1 MKTRNKIFNLLVMLS
16 MLSFTACSSGGDG
29 DEPGG
34 GNNSGFSGS
43 DFGEV
48 GKNSSFV
55 SDFNMS
61 DIDLLVDFAINCDLL
76 DLEWIKYMSNGF
88 KGELMSGPGEY
99 SDATD
104 YFQIEYDILANSEAY
119 LNAMERLANDGICDN
134 TTTRG
139 LKDAAKETG
148 LWVLDI
154 FTNVKKDNENLK
166 ATLRDMGAFGNKQ
179 MQEDVYK
186 STDNHGGYKD
196 AHSFFVALNNGELVM
211 ASPQIM
217 SDLDDHLA
225 DHMENGSHTY
235 EAWLKSKEKLGI
247 KDKYNRFVDRGK
259 DLGNKAIKVEEAM
272 VDVVTGGGYST
283 AQKADQWAKDTEE
296 TVKKVFNGKLDKITT
311 EDVKEVAKKYTVD
324 YLKGKMPKTG
334 NDNIDN
340 ALEFATDKL
349 GEVALKKDPTGD
361 AAKDKGKTIL
371 NIKNNTGE
379 NLKAIIVTGDDGKLS
394 VVIPDKDGNGTSVT
408 DPGNKKI
415 TAVTEGGKRSTKA
428 TTAKKDGGKQEEKID
443 PEPTGDPKITA
454 SVSKVPFTANP
465 KDNEKTATFTVTTN
479 CKYFGVK
486 AKDDPKW
493 LTLKKDTKAGTVTVT
508 VTPNSDQE
516 PREAKI
522 IIAGSNDKK
531 TTVIQTEVLVTQEAP
546 KPGKLS
552 VSSDLIEF
560 DYEGGSNFTIITCE
574 GYEKMAVSV
583 PSDCKDWLSATIKST
598 AAGNEIVSITA
609 KPNES
614 FKRTAIITLR
624 AGNADKLT
632 KDNSEAIEIT
642 VEQAGKPVGKM
653 ELESSYVEFEDYKA
667 GRQTIGV
674 INADEVS
681 IKSSVPD
688 WLTVS
693 ATKTAI
699 DIKVKENTTPQ
710 ERVTEIAI
718 IYKRTV
724 QTSATSSY
732 TQEVEETIMVVQP
745 GNNDYPINGT
755 WEYRQLVAGQTT
767 TYRIEF
773 NKNKYEYSVIEGKTV
788 TDEDSGTFTITDYS
802 ERKNT
807 TFNYTEIHGKITL
820 GSGKAQTFYTAKFEK
835 NGPLY
840 LIIGST
846 RYEKK

>member
-1 MKTRNKIFNLLVMLS
+1 MDVVDEGKLLSNKGVAVVTETVDKL
-16 MLSFTACSSGGDG
+16 SGGG
-29 DEPGG
+29 I
-34 GNNSGFSGS
+34 SK
-43 DFGEV
+43 V
-48 GKNSSFV
+48 Q
-55 SDFNMS
+55 
-61 DIDLLVDFAINCDLL
+61 
-76 DLEWIKYMSNGF
+76 KYEN
-88 KGELMSGPGEY
+88 Y
-99 SDATD
+99 A
-104 YFQIEYDILANSEAY
+104 Q
-119 LNAMERLANDGICDN
+119 
-134 TTTRG
+134 
-139 LKDAAKETG
+139 
-148 LWVLDI
+148 
-154 FTNVKKDNENLK
+154 NVKKLKQAVFDGKTENCTESDVRTSLRKNGLDN
-166 ATLRDMGAFGNKQ
+166 
-179 MQEDVYK
+179 
-186 STDNHGGYKD
+186 
-196 AHSFFVALNNGELVM
+196 
-211 ASPQIM
+211 
-217 SDLDDHLA
+217 
-225 DHMENGSHTY
+225 
-235 EAWLKSKEKLGI
+235 LKSKIPKLG
-247 KDKYNRFVDRGK
+247 N
-259 DLGNKAIKVEEAM
+259 
-272 VDVVTGGGYST
+272 
-283 AQKADQWAKDTEE
+283 E
-296 TVKKVFNGKLDKITT
+296 TVDGIVGY
-311 EDVKEVAKKYTVD
+311 VA
-324 YLKGKMPKTG
+324 
-334 NDNIDN
+334 
-340 ALEFATDKL
+340 DKL
-349 GEVALKKDPTGD
+349 EAEALKEDPTGNT
-361 AAKDKGKTIL
+361 AKEKGKTIL
-371 NIKNNTGE
+371 DIKNNTE
-379 NLKAIIVTGDDGKLS
+379 EKNKAVIVSDDKGNIT
-394 VVIPDKDGNGTSVT
+394 VGIPDDKGNVKVPT

-583 PSDCKDWLSATIKST
+583 PSDCKDWLSASIKST

-614 FKRTAIITLR
+614 FKRTAVITLR

-653 ELESSYVEFEDYKA
+653 ELESAVVEFEDYKA
-667 GRQTIGV
+667 GHQTIGV
-674 INADEVS
+674 IGADEVS
-681 IKSSVPD
+681 VKSSVPD

-699 DIKVKENTTPQ
+699 DIKVKENTSPE
-710 ERVTEIAI
+710 EREAI
-718 IYKRTV
+718 ITVTYKRTV
-724 QTSATSSY
+724 QTSATSGY
-732 TQEVEETIMVVQP
+732 TQEVDETISVYQP
-745 GNNDYPINGT
+745 GNNNYPINGT

-767 TYRIEF
+767 IYRIEF